1 MTMKLQIE
9 ALEELAALDAEL
21 RDLTDRFTKDQKV
34 LSDKKAAA
42 KSLEDRLTRGR
53 QSLGEMDK
61 ARGDLV
67 GELRQMSIQVERS
80 REKLARCRTERE
92 ANAAQREV
100 EELRKLYRDREIEL
114 EKLDGLIQQGR
125 GEFDQ
130 VTEQHGA
137 VAGELG
143 TSESDSMSRIAT
155 SEEELVRKQA
165 TREAIVQRIKPDLY
179 RRYEM
184 IRKRK
189 GTALAWT
196 RDGTCSACH
205 IRLQPMLFQKLLRAD
220 EFGQCPSCNRILYYR
235 PAAQPE
241 AEGQS
246 GSP

>member
-1 MTMKLQIE
+1 MTDE
-9 ALEELAALDAEL
+9 SVAEL
-21 RDLTDRFTKDQKV
+21 IDPLFWNMP
-34 LSDKKAAA
+34 
-42 KSLEDRLTRGR
+42 LEDRMARGR
-53 QSLGEMDK
+53 QSLGEMEK

-155 SEEELVRKQA
+155 AYSR
-165 TREAIVQRIKPDLY
+165 
-179 RRYEM
+179 
-184 IRKRK
+184 
-189 GTALAWT
+189 
-196 RDGTCSACH
+196 TC
-205 IRLQPMLFQKLLRAD
+205 LNPLKM
-220 EFGQCPSCNRILYYR
+220 
-235 PAAQPE
+235 
-241 AEGQS
+241 
-246 GSP
+246 

>member
-1 MTMKLQIE
+1 MKLQIE
-9 ALEELAALDAEL
+9 ALEELAALDGEL
-21 RDLTDRFTKDQKV
+21 RELTDRFTKDQKV
-34 LSDKKAAA
+34 LNDKKAAQ

-53 QSLGEMDK
+53 QSLGEMEK

-114 EKLDGLIQQGR
+114 EKLDGLLQQGR

-143 TSESDSMSRIAT
+143 TSESDSMNRIAS
-155 SEEELVRKQA
+155 SEEELTRKQA
-165 TREAIVQRIKPDLY
+165 TREEIVKRIKPDLY

-220 EFGQCPSCNRILYYR
+220 DFGQCPSCNRILYYR
-235 PAAQPE
+235 PAQQPE